1 MKTICLLITASFA
14 APLTYAQAVKGT
26 LLGNITDSTGAV
38 VPDAKVS
45 ISEVNTGIGRTVP
58 ANGDGYY
65 VFANLD
71 AGMYSVRVEHP
82 GFRTAVRDKVE
93 VVVNSTVRVSFEL
106 QPGMVTETVNVEASV
121 PVLQTDRSDTGRKIE
136 TRQISDMPLPFN
148 RNFQSLI
155 NLVPGATRAF
165 RPHSEFF
172 NSQDS
177 LSTRVNGQ
185 ARLANNVQI
194 EGVDNNHRSG
204 LLTVLIPP
212 IEALASVDVTTS
224 NYEAELGRAGGAVT
238 NVTLRSGGN
247 DFHGSAFAFNRV
259 DRLAARNVFAQS
271 KAHTVYNQFG
281 FTIGGPIVRNRTFF
295 FGDYQMTFDRR
306 GDINRATVPT
316 MAFRAGDLSASP
328 STIYDPS
335 TGDANGVGRTPFAG
349 NQIPAG
355 RISPISQK
363 ILSFIPPPRFSGLQT
378 NQEIATTR
386 EKDTPSFDV
395 KIDHQFSASDSTSFR
410 YSFQEPKLF
419 DPGVYGIY
427 GGPKIGGG
435 FAGTGTNRTQ
445 SSAINHTHI
454 FGPTFITE
462 VRFGFSRYRNDAIQ
476 QDYGSNISSEIGIPG
491 INLDLSTSG
500 LTTINIDGFTG
511 PVVGFSANQPWA
523 RAETNFNLVNNWT
536 KIAGNHTLK
545 WGADVRRLRDDLQA
559 GIFNPR
565 GQWSFRAGPTA
576 RNGDPQTSFGN
587 SFASFLLDQPGFLQR
602 DLPSLFSSI
611 RQTPVFTYFQDKWQ
625 VAQKLTLDLGL
636 RHEMWAPPTPQ
647 FPGGFSNYDP
657 ATNSLIL
664 AGLGGNPSNLG
675 RKTYWRNFGP
685 RFGIAY
691 RISEKT
697 VLRGG
702 YGVSTI
708 PFPDNSYA
716 FNFPVLQNNAF
727 NPVNSFRAA
736 GSMQMGFPPPLVA
749 TIPQDGIIR
758 NAPDNTYF
766 VVPLDL
772 KEAYLQSWNL
782 AFQRSLPGNFT
793 FEAAY
798 VANHGVG
805 ILGRQD
811 LNAAVA
817 PGTGSAGQP
826 LNGRFGRRSQT
837 TTWVPTH
844 NNYNSLQVKL
854 DRRFSDGFLLTTAYT
869 YGKAIDL
876 SNDNGGFF
884 NQIDF
889 RSNRGRSDTDKTHV
903 FVQSYIYELPFG
915 PRGRWLRSGP
925 ARWILGDWQLNG
937 IFTAETGAPLN
948 ITFSNATLNAPGNNN
963 RPNISGQPEI
973 FGRVGVGEKWL
984 DTTMF
989 SAPAPNTFGNVGRNV
1004 LSGPGFVNLDFSIF
1018 RKFPVTERST
1028 LEVRM
1033 ESFNFTNTPHF
1044 NNPNMTFGSAGFGE
1058 VTTAMQDQRQI
1069 QFGMKLSF

>member
-1 MKTICLLITASFA
+1 MRIICFVVVFA
-14 APLTYAQAVKGT
+14 CAGQIVHAQAVKGT
-26 LLGNITDSTGAV
+26 LLGTITDASGAV
-38 VPDAKVS
+38 IPGATVS
-45 ISEVNTGIGRTVP
+45 ISEMNTGIGRTVP
-58 ANGDGYY
+58 ANQNGYY

-71 AGMYSVRVEHP
+71 AGIYRVQVEHS
-82 GFRTAVRDKVE
+82 GFRTAVQEQVE
-93 VVVNSTVRVSFEL
+93 VVVNSTVRVAFEL
-106 QPGMVTETVNVEASV
+106 QPGTVAERVTVEAAA
-121 PVLQTDRSDTGRKIE
+121 PALQTDRSDTGRKIE

-185 ARLANNVQI
+185 TRLANNVQI

-212 IEALASVDVTTS
+212 IEALASVDITTS

-247 DFHGSAFAFNRV
+247 QFHGSAFAFNRV
-259 DRLAARNVFAQS
+259 DRLAARNAFAQS
-271 KAHTVYNQFG
+271 RAHTVYNQFG
-281 FTIGGPIVRNRTFF
+281 FTFGGPIIRNRTFF
-295 FGDYQMTFDRR
+295 FGDYQMTIDRR
-306 GDINRATVPT
+306 GDINRSTVPT
-316 MAFRAGDLSASP
+316 MAFREGDLSASP
-328 STIYDPS
+328 TTIYDPD
-335 TGDANGVGRTPFAG
+335 TGNPDGTGRVPFAG
-349 NQIPAG
+349 NQIPAS
-355 RISPISQK
+355 RISPIAQK
-363 ILSFIPPPRFSGLQT
+363 ILSFIPAPRFPGSQT

-395 KIDHQFSASDSTSFR
+395 KIDHLFSSSDNISFR

-419 DPGVYGIY
+419 DPGVYGVY

-454 FGPTFITE
+454 FGPAFITE

-491 INLDLSTSG
+491 INLDQSTSG
-500 LTTINIDGFTG
+500 LTTIDIDGYTG
-511 PVVGFSANQPWA
+511 PVVGFSANQPWT

-536 KIAGNHTLK
+536 KITGNHTLK
-545 WGADVRRLRDDLQA
+545 WGIDIRRLRDDLKA

-565 GQWSFRAGPTA
+565 GQWVFRAGPTA

-587 SFASFLLDQPGFLQR
+587 SFASFLLDQPSFLQR

-625 VAQKLTLDLGL
+625 VTRKLTLDLGL
-636 RHEMWAPPTPQ
+636 RHELWAPPKPQ
-647 FPGGFSNYDP
+647 FPGGFSNYNP
-657 ATNSLIL
+657 ADNSLVL
-664 AGLGGNPSNLG
+664 AGIGENPSNLG

-685 RFGIAY
+685 RFGLAY
-691 RISEKT
+691 RLNEKT
-697 VLRGG
+697 VFRGG
-702 YGVSTI
+702 YGISTI

-727 NPVNSFRAA
+727 NPVNTYSAA
-736 GSMQMGFPPPLVA
+736 GSMKTGFPAPLLADIPP
-749 TIPQDGIIR
+749 DGTIR

-772 KEAYLQSWNL
+772 KEAYLQSWNV
-782 AFQRSLPGNFT
+782 AFERLLPGNFS
-793 FEAAY
+793 FEVAY
-798 VANHGVG
+798 VGNRGVG
-805 ILGRQD
+805 ILGRRN

-826 LNGRFGRRSQT
+826 LNQLFGRRSDT
-837 TTWVPTH
+837 TTWVPTS
-844 NNYNSLQVKL
+844 NNYNSLQVKF
-854 DRRFSDGFLLTTAYT
+854 DRRFSGGFLLTTAYT
-869 YGKAIDL
+869 YSKAIDL

-889 RSNRGRSDTDKTHV
+889 RSNRGRADTDKTHT

-915 PRGRWLRSGP
+915 PRGRWLRSGV
-925 ARWILGDWQLNG
+925 ARWIAGDWQLNG
-937 IFTAETGAPLN
+937 IFTAESGLPLN
-948 ITFSNATLNAPGNNN
+948 ITFSNATLNAPGNSN
-963 RPNISGQPEI
+963 RPNISGKPEI
-973 FGRVGVGEKWL
+973 YGEVGVGNKWL
-984 DTTMF
+984 DTTKF
-989 SAPAPNTFGNVGRNV
+989 SAPAPNTFGSVGRNV
-1004 LSGPGFVNLDFSIF
+1004 LSGPGFLNLDFSVF
-1018 RKFPVTERST
+1018 RKFPITERHT
-1028 LEVRM
+1028 LEFRM

-1044 NNPNMTFGSAGFGE
+1044 NNPNMSFGSAGFGE

-1069 QFGMKLSF
+1069 QFGMKLIF